1 MSNPRRKIVIGLAI
15 ACSVAAGLVGC
26 STPPTALFC
35 TADLRASLRVDVLG
49 AATGAPAAA
58 GSVVLLRSA
67 TIRDSVAPPAGPPTL
82 LTAYLWFEDATP
94 AGLYSVT
101 VLKPGYQPWRQSDIN
116 IASDGCHV
124 KTLTRITAMLR
135 AS

>member
-15 ACSVAAGLVGC
+15 ACSVAAGLLGC

-35 TADLRASLRVDVLG
+35 TADLRASLRVDVLD

-67 TIRDSVAPPAGPPTL
+67 TIHDSVAAPAGPPTL
-82 LTAYLWFEDATP
+82 LTAYLWFEDAAP

-101 VLKPGYQPWRQSDIN
+101 VLKPGYQPWTQSDIN
-116 IASDGCHV
+116 MSA
-124 KTLTRITAMLR
+124 TMAM
-135 AS
+135 S